1 MYRLTR
7 DKIIKKDRTKL
18 LALYPDITPIGFNSF
33 YCHGRLFDDID
44 DEINLRRALAHCI
57 VTKIIKKEKGKK

>member
-7 DKIIKKDRTKL
+7 DKIIKKDRAKL

-44 DEINLRRALAHCI
+44 DEKNLQRALAHSI
-57 VTKIIKKEKGKK
+57 GIKIIKKEKGE